1 MGDVI
6 EGKYQMSLN
15 SWEWNIDRNA
25 FLDFVPVTKDNY
37 LLMMIPK
44 NPEVDPG
51 LFIRPFKNEVWQ
63 WIGNTEYRSAN
74 CQFANCLLKRQ
85 LANECS
91 TTNFT
96 HKTDKTYVYCICC
109 KL

>member
-6 EGKYQMSLN
+6 EGRYQMSLN
-15 SWEWNIDRNA
+15 SWEWNIERNA

-37 LLMMIPK
+37 MLLMIPR

-63 WIGNTEYRSAN
+63 WIG
-74 CQFANCLLKRQ
+74 K
-85 LANECS
+85 
-91 TTNFT
+91 
-96 HKTDKTYVYCICC
+96 VYF
-109 KL
+109 